1 MSALIAALIAACNAF
16 AAWTRW
22 QQSIELDKIEDEI
35 DRLAALG
42 DPASKLRIERLHA
55 RYIRKRGGGERERTL

>member
-1 MSALIAALIAACNAF
+1 MSALVASFIAACNAF
-16 AAWTRW
+16 AAWVTW

-42 DPASKLRIERLHA
+42 DPASKLRVDRLHA
-55 RYIRKRGGGERERTL
+55 RYIRKRDKRERPI

>member
-1 MSALIAALIAACNAF
+1 MSALVASFIAACNAF
-16 AAWTRW
+16 AAWVTW

-42 DPASKLRIERLHA
+42 DPASKLRIDRLHA
-55 RYIRKRGGGERERTL
+55 RYTRKRGERERAI